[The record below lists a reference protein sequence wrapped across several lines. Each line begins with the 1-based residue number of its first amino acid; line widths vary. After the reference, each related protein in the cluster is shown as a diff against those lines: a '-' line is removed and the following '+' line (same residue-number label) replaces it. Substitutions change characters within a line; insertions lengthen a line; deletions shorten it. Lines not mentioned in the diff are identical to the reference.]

1 MKKVYLCF
9 YLGAQISNNTD
20 HTEQMCMLVSRYV
33 EGINQKLV
41 FSWLRYGWKPIRL
54 IKLANIKKG
63 QTIKSVEFYNSQ
75 AIFKTF

>member
-1 MKKVYLCF
+1 MKHVYLCF
-9 YLGAQISNNTD
+9 YLGGTD
-20 HTEQMCMLVSRYV
+20 HTEQMCMSHTPKDGFLTTR
-33 EGINQKLV
+33 
-41 FSWLRYGWKPIRL
+41 LRYGWKPTRL